1 MIIPK
6 HLTPIVYV
14 VNTEPRILLNSFQF
28 FSRNLFYKLN
38 NEQTWRMRWTLL
50 GSRSDRYKQSG
61 TVMKRGCET
70 GNRFPI
76 KVVHYPGPKTLLK
89 MKGETTRVNNKYAR
103 RCAGVYFI
111 LHLLPVRHL
120 VETVRVSLV
129 EDSTSGCLG
138 FLFLLKLLHG
148 REWIGTSS
156 AEALLLVLGDKFV
169 LGRFDKINET

>member
-1 MIIPK
+1 
-6 HLTPIVYV
+6 
-14 VNTEPRILLNSFQF
+14 
-28 FSRNLFYKLN
+28 
-38 NEQTWRMRWTLL
+38 
-50 GSRSDRYKQSG
+50 
-61 TVMKRGCET
+61 MKRGCET

-129 EDSTSGCLG
+129 EDSTSGGLG

-148 REWIGTSS
+148 GRKWIGTSS
-156 AEALLLVLGDKFV
+156 AEALLSWYLVINCSSY
-169 LGRFDKINET
+169 RFDKINERK

>member
-76 KVVHYPGPKTLLK
+76 KVVHYPSPKTLLK
-89 MKGETTRVNNKYAR
+89 KKGETTRVNNKYAR
-103 RCAGVYFI
+103 RCAGVVQTLYCIFCQCGI
-111 LHLLPVRHL
+111 WSKPSGFPLLRIALPGALDFSFFLNSSMVG
-120 VETVRVSLV
+120 
-129 EDSTSGCLG
+129 SG
-138 FLFLLKLLHG
+138 
-148 REWIGTSS
+148 
-156 AEALLLVLGDKFV
+156 
-169 LGRFDKINET
+169 